1 MLPVETE
8 PTASGSGAKAGRR
21 AANLTIAAFVLLVLF
36 GGMNA
41 IGVRYTVLELPPFW
55 GAGLRFGAAS
65 VLLAV
70 AMLAMRLP
78 MPRGRA
84 LVGVILYGL
93 LNFAGTYAFIY
104 WGFRYVQPGMAQVLL
119 SLVPLLT
126 LFFAV
131 LHGLESFRW
140 RGLLG
145 ALTAIAG
152 VAVGFQV
159 QTASNVPPPA
169 LLAIIAG
176 AACMAESGVIV
187 KQFPRVHP
195 VTLSALSMAL
205 GTVVLLALSILV
217 GETQQ
222 LPTRPE
228 TWAAVAYMVFF
239 GSIAV
244 FMLFLYIVPRLPIST
259 VSYHFVLLPFVTVSA
274 SAWLTGEQI
283 TLPLVLGGGLV
294 LLGVWVGAISQS
306 PIEPPPDAHTA

>member
-1 MLPVETE
+1 
-8 PTASGSGAKAGRR
+8 
-21 AANLTIAAFVLLVLF
+21 
-36 GGMNA
+36 MNA

-55 GAGLRFGAAS
+55 GAALRFGAAS
-65 VLLAV
+65 VLLAGV
-70 AMLAMRLP
+70 MLAMRLS

-84 LVGVILYGL
+84 LVGVVLYGL

-140 RGLLG
+140 RGLVG
-145 ALTAIAG
+145 ALIAIAG
-152 VAVGFQV
+152 VAIGFQV
-159 QTASNVPPPA
+159 QTSSNVPPLA
-169 LLAIIAG
+169 MLAIIAG

-195 VTLSALSMAL
+195 VTISALSMAL
-205 GTVVLLALSILV
+205 GAAILLALSSLV
-217 GETQQ
+217 GESQQ

-228 TWAAVAYMVFF
+228 TWAAVAYLVLF

-259 VSYHFVLLPFVTVSA
+259 VSYHFVLLPFVTVTA
-274 SAWLTGEQI
+274 SAWLTGEVI
-283 TLPLVLGGGLV
+283 TLPLVLGGALV
-294 LLGVWVGAISQS
+294 LLGVWIGAISR
-306 PIEPPPDAHTA
+306 PDRAVPPVVSSR